1 MPRKTIL
8 EDIKPLS
15 RGTNPAPRA
24 RMQAEVTENP
34 AQDMRTPS
42 MRRART
48 LPREVP
54 FEPIEP
60 PRSHGRGI
68 WYVAA
73 LVVVGLLFSLSFL
86 FEHAT
91 VTITP
96 KTVPFMLDT
105 SETFTA
111 QKDAVDPDV
120 IVYTVMT
127 LKGDESIKLPSTDK
141 KTLSVAATGQVILYN
156 EYSQGSYSLAKGTRL
171 IAANGKTYRLD
182 RAVVIPG
189 YKKSGKDIVPG
200 SVQTTITASEP
211 GEASNIDRSDFTLP
225 GFSGTPQYTKIY
237 GRSKTALSGG
247 VSGTVYTLPAT
258 AADSAAS
265 TLKDKLQ
272 ASLLAKA
279 KVQVPDGYLLYEK
292 ATVFTP
298 DDVVQVPYSR
308 EETVPISISGS
319 LTAYLIKEDTL
330 TRAITKGFV
339 SQYAGEPVRI
349 PQLGS
354 MTLAPQTTLVP
365 ASDTSMTF
373 TLSGGGQIVWQVTT
387 SDIAK
392 LIAGQR
398 KKEIDRLLADVIGI
412 DQADV
417 VLKPFWK
424 QSFPEDTA
432 RITVLVKQPGA

>member
-1 MPRKTIL
+1 
-8 EDIKPLS
+8 
-15 RGTNPAPRA
+15 
-24 RMQAEVTENP
+24 
-34 AQDMRTPS
+34 
-42 MRRART
+42 
-48 LPREVP
+48 
-54 FEPIEP
+54 
-60 PRSHGRGI
+60 
-68 WYVAA
+68 
-73 LVVVGLLFSLSFL
+73 
-86 FEHAT
+86 
-91 VTITP
+91 
-96 KTVPFMLDT
+96 
-105 SETFTA
+105 
-111 QKDAVDPDV
+111 
-120 IVYTVMT
+120 
-127 LKGDESIKLPSTDK
+127 
-141 KTLSVAATGQVILYN
+141 
-156 EYSQGSYSLAKGTRL
+156 
-171 IAANGKTYRLD
+171 
-182 RAVVIPG
+182 
-189 YKKSGKDIVPG
+189 
-200 SVQTTITASEP
+200 
-211 GEASNIDRSDFTLP
+211 
-225 GFSGTPQYTKIY
+225 
-237 GRSKTALSGG
+237 
-247 VSGTVYTLPAT
+247 LPAT